1 MTVDI
6 DDDDD
11 DDDAC
16 SDTVLHNGREKRD
29 PQTEEF
35 LPRID
40 ELNRTLNGLDH

>member
-11 DDDAC
+11 DAY
-16 SDTVLHNGREKRD
+16 SDTVLHNVREKPD
-29 PQTEEF
+29 PQSEEF

-40 ELNRTLNGLDH
+40 ELNRTLNGVNH

>member
-6 DDDDD
+6 D

-29 PQTEEF
+29 PQTEF

-40 ELNRTLNGLDH
+40 ELNRTLMTLDH

>member
-6 DDDDD
+6 DDDD
-11 DDDAC
+11 AS
-16 SDTVLHNGREKRD
+16 SDTVLHNRREKPD